1 MAKQKTQVTEVQLT
15 KRGKN
20 RDSQATMKL
29 SLSLAL
35 GFARNKRL
43 SSK

>member
-20 RDSQATMKL
+20 RDPQATMK
-29 SLSLAL
+29 LSLAL